1 MSTTTKFRPV
11 HRIDRSRALDFLSD
25 ETDGLIWSAYFRKT
39 DGSMREMVCRRGV
52 AKALAGGGL
61 RYDARSKGLVPVFG
75 TYIHIPHANLG
86 GYMLSGFSFLS
97 RHKSRHC
104 GAIR

>member
-61 RYDARSKGLVPVFG
+61 RYDARSKGLVPVFDMTKRQYRMVNVG
-75 TYIHIPHANLG
+75 TLVSFNFHGATYIVD
-86 GYMLSGFSFLS
+86 
-97 RHKSRHC
+97 
-104 GAIR
+104 